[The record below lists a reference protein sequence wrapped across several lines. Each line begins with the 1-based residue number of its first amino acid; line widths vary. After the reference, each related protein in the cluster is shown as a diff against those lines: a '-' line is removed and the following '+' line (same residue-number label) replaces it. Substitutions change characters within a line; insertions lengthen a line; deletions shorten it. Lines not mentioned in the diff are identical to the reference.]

1 MDPPQKRRKLAPKVP
16 QPPSSSP
23 SQANSHT
30 IPAPA
35 AAAVAAETGSVPA
48 RVEFERFA
56 RHLQD
61 AAMMIQR
68 SAERPNYTSVSA
80 LLVRWEDD
88 VAAEDDI
95 VAVEKVLREQYSFE
109 TEQWHIPSVANASLK
124 LGVQVTEFL
133 KNSKPDS
140 LLIFY
145 YAGHG
150 FVAPDDQVYWACN
163 TNDDSPKLKWDG
175 IRYLFED
182 SQSDV
187 LFLLDTCIA
196 SATIP
201 PQSGNMGVKQVIAAN
216 TAEFRAREPGKRSFS
231 SYLCESLHV
240 FASTKTPFSIQSLYE
255 DVVAR
260 QRVDLSS
267 SAPNGDMGLNTAIS
281 AATATNNPST
291 PVCFTTTQGKWP
303 NVVLS
308 SALADGVSPP
318 CNLSQL
324 KVPKPDPEQPRAVP
338 SNSADNLSIT
348 PEAVVELKFDEPRVL
363 ACTTFVG
370 EASSDMTFFNTWLAE
385 RPEIADMVA
394 VEAMFFGPPTMLL
407 ISMAM
412 PIWEVVRHDKVCI
425 FLGYIGS
432 HNFVHLYQNLVGFTG
447 SRRTQNT
454 VSKEVEDGRILLEA
468 HEAAKRNS
476 IVGEEIA
483 APETPFR
490 KVTLAREGATVSSD
504 DPMQEVHYQ
513 SKDDVEES
521 AEMKEAAEQLK
532 ALSHTRHPIPD
543 ATLTPQQQ
551 NRRRSTLPD
560 SAPERREDGLEPE
573 IKQEETPE
581 SATRPKAQR
590 RSIPKAAPRNDTR
603 CTLCSHLPFKDSSS
617 LRKHIAAAHTRPFP
631 CAFSFAGCSST
642 FGSKNEWKRHI
653 ASQHLC
659 LQYYRCSA
667 CPASAAE
674 GKFNEFN
681 RKDLF
686 TQHLRRMHAPFAIK
700 KNAGKADA
708 RLQADWEATV
718 KEMQQSCLV
727 QRRLPPQRSACP
739 KADCQSI
746 FEGSTSWDEWTEH
759 VGRHM
764 EKSEAQGMGIDRNLA
779 KWALDERIIE
789 RDENGEYKLVPD
801 VTYSGRHHEHH
812 HQPITLPTVAAST
825 TVADAPSTSASVA
838 TGSGAGRAIALDSPT
853 SVAGGATGPGS
864 GAAVAAVAAVAG
876 SSPSDQKR
884 KRSDWRGELVPL
896 GSMEIDE
903 GA

>member
-16 QPPSSSP
+16 QPPSTSP
-23 SQANSHT
+23 AQANSHA
-30 IPAPA
+30 IPA
-35 AAAVAAETGSVPA
+35 AAVVAAETGSVPA

-68 SAERPNYTSVSA
+68 SAERPNYTHVKA

-88 VAAEDDI
+88 VSADDDLA
-95 VAVEKVLREQYSFE
+95 AVEKVLHTQYGFE
-109 TEQWHIPSVANASLK
+109 TQQCHIPAVANASVK
-124 LGVQVTEFL
+124 LGIRITQFL
-133 KNSKPDS
+133 ENSNPDS
-140 LLIFY
+140 LLVFY

-150 FVAPDDQVYWACN
+150 FMTPDNQLYWACN
-163 TNDDSPKLKWDG
+163 THDDAAKLKWDG

-182 SQSDV
+182 AQSDV
-187 LFLLDTCIA
+187 LFLLDTCV
-196 SATIP
+196 TP
-201 PQSGNMGVKQVIAAN
+201 TLMPQPGNLGVKQVIAAN
-216 TAEFRAREPGKRSFS
+216 GAGLHIREPATRSFS
-231 SYLCESLHV
+231 SYLCESLYA
-240 FASTKTPFSIQSLYE
+240 FGATKTPFSIQSLFE
-255 DVVAR
+255 DVVVR
-260 QRVDLSS
+260 QRADPA
-267 SAPNGDMGLNTAIS
+267 SATPNGDMSLS
-281 AATATNNPST
+281 ATIPATPANLPLST
-291 PVCFTTTQGKWP
+291 CFTLTLGKWP
-303 NVVLS
+303 SVVLS
-308 SALADGVSPP
+308 PVPADGMPSPY
-318 CNLSQL
+318 NLSQL
-324 KVPKPDPEQPRAVP
+324 KVPKPDANQPRTIPP
-338 SNSADNLSIT
+338 SSVGSLSIT
-348 PEAVVELKFDEPRVL
+348 PETVMDLKFDEPRVL

-370 EASSDMTFFNTWLAE
+370 EASSDMTFFNTWLEE

-447 SRRTQNT
+447 SRRIHST
-454 VSKEVEDGRILLEA
+454 VSREVEDGRILLEA

-476 IVGEEIA
+476 IVSEEA
-483 APETPFR
+483 ATPETPFR
-490 KVTLAREGATVSSD
+490 KATLARENVAGSTD
-504 DPMQEVHYQ
+504 DLMQEVRYA

-543 ATLTPQQQ
+543 TTLTPQQS
-551 NRRRSTLPD
+551 RRRSTLPD
-560 SAPERREDGLEPE
+560 SAPERHEDALEPE
-573 IKQEETPE
+573 VMPEEVPE
-581 SATRPKAQR
+581 SATRPKPQR

-603 CTLCSHLPFKDSSS
+603 CTLCNHLPFKDSSS

-700 KNAGKADA
+700 KNAGKADS
-708 RLQADWEATV
+708 RLQSEWEATV

-764 EKSEAQGMGIDRNLA
+764 EKNEAQGMGIDRNLA
-779 KWALDERIIE
+779 KWALDEHIIE
-789 RDENGEYKLVPD
+789 RDENGDYKLVPD

-812 HQPITLPTVAAST
+812 HQPITLPTAAAAA
-825 TVADAPSTSASVA
+825 VADVIPAVTAA
-838 TGSGAGRAIALDSPT
+838 DGGAGRASISESPT
-853 SVAGGATGPGS
+853 SAAT
-864 GAAVAAVAAVAG
+864 AAATVAG
-876 SSPSDQKR
+876 SSSDQKR
-884 KRSDWRGELVPL
+884 KRSDWRGELVSL
-896 GSMEIDE
+896 GAMEVD
-903 GA
+903 GDA

>member
-201 PQSGNMGVKQVIAAN
+201 PQSGNM
-216 TAEFRAREPGKRSFS
+216 
-231 SYLCESLHV
+231 
-240 FASTKTPFSIQSLYE
+240 
-255 DVVAR
+255 
-260 QRVDLSS
+260 
-267 SAPNGDMGLNTAIS
+267 
-281 AATATNNPST
+281 
-291 PVCFTTTQGKWP
+291 
-303 NVVLS
+303 
-308 SALADGVSPP
+308 
-318 CNLSQL
+318 
-324 KVPKPDPEQPRAVP
+324 
-338 SNSADNLSIT
+338 
-348 PEAVVELKFDEPRVL
+348 
-363 ACTTFVG
+363 
-370 EASSDMTFFNTWLAE
+370 
-385 RPEIADMVA
+385 
-394 VEAMFFGPPTMLL
+394 
-407 ISMAM
+407 
-412 PIWEVVRHDKVCI
+412 
-425 FLGYIGS
+425 
-432 HNFVHLYQNLVGFTG
+432 VGFTG

-876 SSPSDQKR
+876 SLPSDQKR